1 MSSEE
6 EKNPVPIYYVVQS
19 DPKEVPS
26 TGAFSSAGY
35 GSTAKSAKEALFKS
49 LNNPN
54 LKLEP
59 GSEIMGAYRTIKGAP
74 KYIIAV
80 KKSSSGGKSRKSRKS
95 RRGKK
100 SRSIKRN
107 KSRRFSRR

>member
-1 MSSEE
+1 MSAVEE
-6 EKNPVPIYYVVQS
+6 TEPVPIYYVVQS
-19 DPKEVPS
+19 EPKEVPS
-26 TGAFSSAGY
+26 TGNSSLMGY
-35 GSTAKSAKEALFKS
+35 GSKAKSAKEALFKT

-59 GSEIMGAYRTIKGAP
+59 GSEIMGAYRTIKGAQ
-74 KYIIAV
+74 KYIVSV
-80 KKSSSGGKSRKSRKS
+80 KKPPSGGKGRKS

-107 KSRRFSRR
+107 KTRRFRRR